1 MKITSVME
9 NFIGQVRQNEH
20 IVSADYAEATQAHMT
35 QIERTDV
42 VVVSLVIKVDDTEHV
57 PVDFV
62 VPVDAIVEDSYTHF
76 SSGLELLM
84 HCDCVV
90 VNEKHNDRL
99 MRDINQSAFNNIGR
113 TTYFIRPS
121 DGWMVPIYG
130 EYADEIV
137 PTDPVFL
144 QLIEK
149 LKNVEHVLEVKVE
162 KLLDDSILTV
172 EERQFVHVFFRI
184 KHTIVGTTD
193 ERYAHFI
200 MSEPSC
206 CNELEH
212 PWAIEQ
218 LTNLIA
224 ATPV

>member
-1 MKITSVME
+1 VFH
-9 NFIGQVRQNEH
+9 FI
-20 IVSADYAEATQAHMT
+20 I
-35 QIERTDV
+35 DV
-42 VVVSLVIKVDDTEHV
+42 DSKNTPI
-57 PVDFV
+57 DFV
-62 VPVDAIVEDSYTHF
+62 VPIEIVDENSYEQFATNLDDF
-76 SSGLELLM
+76 LQ
-84 HCDCVV
+84 CDCLVQGTS
-90 VNEKHNDRL
+90 EHPELKL
-99 MRDINQSAFNNIGR
+99 DIQHASMNNRG
-113 TTYFIRPS
+113 TLTYYIRPP
-121 DGWMVPIYG
+121 DGYRQLIYS
-130 EYADEIV
+130 EYADEIT

-144 QLIEK
+144 ELIEK

-162 KLLDDSILTV
+162 KLLDDSVLTE
-172 EERQFVHVFFRI
+172 EERQITHVFFRI
-184 KHTIVGTTD
+184 KHTIIGTTD